1 MLIHARLIAALTVA
15 PVAALS
21 RMSDRTPLRQQ
32 RLLPVART
40 YSPAMEKRIVKNIAI
55 NFVGSVV
62 PVFISLA
69 TVPAYLHSMGVE
81 RYGVLNLVWALIG
94 YFSVLELGTSIATE
108 NQIARVRDANDGS
121 VERIFW
127 SACALNFVSGVIGGA
142 IIYVAAYVYVTHG
155 TKVDPQFQHEVIASL
170 PWIAAAVPLANVTW
184 VFAGAI
190 TAVER
195 FTSFNTSQT
204 IGTLLFQLLPLG
216 AIWCFSPSLAVV
228 IPAAVCAR
236 VIAGILLGVA
246 TFRALHIRRV
256 HKPDW
261 PTVVSLFRYGRW
273 QLLFSGAGM
282 IAQTLDRMLVGTLLG
297 ARAVAY
303 YATPQNLVTRLN
315 ILPGAMLRTLFPRLS
330 ASTREDADELA
341 RSALALLNGVFTP
354 CVIVAMFALE
364 PFMHVWLGAHMA
376 TMSAPFGRVLIVG
389 VWLAGQSSILG
400 ILIQAQSH
408 PAQAAR
414 VSWVQ
419 LPFFVTALWFGIHR
433 FGVMG
438 AAVVVVIKALCDY
451 AAFLYFAELHLRSI
465 AGNMVTHIAF
475 LGAALFLASE
485 LSTLPAMVAA
495 AWVLVA
501 ANLAWSLYESAMLRE
516 LVRRVWGRLGLRM
529 G

>member
-1 MLIHARLIAALTVA
+1 
-15 PVAALS
+15 
-21 RMSDRTPLRQQ
+21 
-32 RLLPVART
+32 
-40 YSPAMEKRIVKNIAI
+40 MEKRIVKNIAI

-69 TVPAYLHSMGVE
+69 TVPAYLHLMGIE

-108 NQIARVRDANDGS
+108 NSIARARDSTDGS
-121 VERIFW
+121 IERIFW
-127 SACALNFVSGVIGGA
+127 SACSLNFVSGVIGGA
-142 IIYVAAYVYVTHG
+142 IIYFAAYVYVTHG
-155 TKVDPQFQHEVIASL
+155 TKVDPQFQREVLASL

-195 FTSFNTSQT
+195 FGSFNASQT
-204 IGTLLFQLLPLG
+204 VGTLLFQLLPLG
-216 AIWCFSPSLAVV
+216 AIWCFSPSLAIV

-236 VIAGILLGVA
+236 IIAGVLLGIA

-256 HKPDW
+256 RKPDW
-261 PTVVSLFRYGRW
+261 PTIVALFRYGRW

-282 IAQTLDRMLVGTLLG
+282 IAQTLDRVLIGAMLG
-297 ARAVAY
+297 ARFVAY
-303 YATPQNLVTRLN
+303 YVTPQNLVTRLN

-330 ASTREDADELA
+330 SSTREDADELA

-354 CVIVAMFALE
+354 CVIVAMFALQ
-364 PFMHVWLGAHMA
+364 PFLHLWLGEHMA
-376 TMSAPFGRVLIVG
+376 TMSSPFGRVLIVG

-408 PAQAAR
+408 PAQVAR
-414 VSWVQ
+414 VSWIL
-419 LPFFVTALWFGIHR
+419 LPFFAGALWLGIHL

-438 AAVVVVIKALCDY
+438 AAVVVVIKSLCDY
-451 AAFLYFAELHLRSI
+451 AAFLYFAKLHLRTI
-465 AGNMVTHIAF
+465 AGNMLAHIAF
-475 LGAALFLASE
+475 LVVAVALASE
-485 LSTLPAMVAA
+485 LSRLPSIIAA
-495 AWVLVA
+495 AWVLVV
-501 ANLAWSLYESAMLRE
+501 ANLAWSLYESAMLRD
-516 LVRRVWGRLGLRM
+516 LLRRVWGRLALRA

>member
-1 MLIHARLIAALTVA
+1 
-15 PVAALS
+15 
-21 RMSDRTPLRQQ
+21 
-32 RLLPVART
+32 
-40 YSPAMEKRIVKNIAI
+40 MEKRIVKNIAI

-69 TVPAYLHSMGVE
+69 TVPAYLHSLGVE

-108 NQIARVRDANDGS
+108 NSIARVRDATDDS

-127 SACALNFVSGVIGGA
+127 SACSLNFVSGVIGGA
-142 IIYVAAYVYVTHG
+142 IIYFAAYLYVTHG
-155 TKVDPQFQHEVIASL
+155 TKVDPQFQREVIASL

-190 TAVER
+190 AAVER
-195 FTSFNTSQT
+195 FASFSTSQT
-204 IGTLLFQLLPLG
+204 IGTLLFQLVPLG

-236 VIAGILLGVA
+236 ILAGVVLGIA
-246 TFRALHIRRV
+246 TFRALRIRRV
-256 HKPDW
+256 RKPDW
-261 PTVVSLFRYGRW
+261 PTVVALFRYGRW

-282 IAQTLDRMLVGTLLG
+282 IAQTLDRVLIGALLG
-297 ARAVAY
+297 ARFVAY
-303 YATPQNLVTRLN
+303 YVTPQNLVTRLN

-354 CVIVAMFALE
+354 CVIVAVFALQ
-364 PFMHVWLGAHMA
+364 PFLHVWLGEHMA

-408 PAQAAR
+408 PAQVAR
-414 VSWVQ
+414 VSWIQ
-419 LPFFVTALWFGIHR
+419 LPFFAGGLWLGIHL

-438 AAVVVVIKALCDY
+438 AAVVVVIKSLCDY
-451 AAFLYFAELHLRSI
+451 AAFLYFAQLHLRTI
-465 AGNMVTHIAF
+465 AGNMLAHIAF
-475 LGAALFLASE
+475 LGVAVALASE
-485 LSTLPAMVAA
+485 LSRVPSMIAA
-495 AWVLVA
+495 AWLLVA
-501 ANLAWSLYESAMLRE
+501 ANLAWSLYESAMLRD
-516 LVRRVWGRLGLRM
+516 LLRRVWGRLALRA